1 MEEMQTL
8 SIGFAIGRIR
18 FPMGGTELD
27 QRGPAA
33 LGRVLLHTIGI
44 RGAALRLKSPL

>member
-1 MEEMQTL
+1 L
-8 SIGFAIGRIR
+8 ISV
-18 FPMGGTELD
+18 D
-27 QRGPAA
+27 PAT